1 MVFAAILT
9 SVLLAI
15 AVNAVARPPRPILY
29 SGLGAVLLIAY
40 LLPPSAL
47 LFDPAWLRYLAA
59 AVIAFAPVF
68 FANLVFTAS
77 FRDTRTADM
86 AFASNL
92 IGAMVGGVLEYTAL
106 VTGYQALLI
115 IVAALYA
122 AAYLAGSRVRLFADR
137 RLVAAESA

>member
-1 MVFAAILT
+1 M
-9 SVLLAI
+9 
-15 AVNAVARPPRPILY
+15 
-29 SGLGAVLLIAY
+29 LLIAY

-59 AVIAFAPVF
+59 AGIAFAPVF

-77 FRDTRTADM
+77 FRDTETADM

-92 IGAMVGGVLEYTAL
+92 IGAMVGGVLEYAAL
-106 VTGYQALLI
+106 ITGYQALLI
-115 IVAALYA
+115 IVAGIYA
-122 AAYLAGSRVRLFADR
+122 GAYVAGSRLRVFADR

>member
-1 MVFAAILT
+1 MAFAAILT

-15 AVNAVARPPRPILY
+15 AVNALTRPPRAVLY
-29 SGLGAVLLIAY
+29 SGLAATLLLAY
-40 LLPPSAL
+40 LLPTTAL

-77 FRDTRTADM
+77 FRDTATADM

-92 IGAMVGGVLEYTAL
+92 IGAMVGGVLEYAAL

-115 IVAALYA
+115 VVAAIYA
-122 AAYLAGSRVRLFADR
+122 AAYVAGSRVRLFADR
-137 RLVAAESA
+137 RLLTAEPA